1 MSGGANHLLRIV
13 IVFLCTP
20 ALFNGKDEIM
30 IVAQCFGGNNNRNNP
45 GARIV
50 CLRGIK
56 GFEIMS

>member
-1 MSGGANHLLRIV
+1 MSGGANLLRIV

-20 ALFNGKDEIM
+20 VLFNGKDEIM

-45 GARIV
+45 SAHIV

-56 GFEIMS
+56 EFEIMS